1 MRILYL
7 APLPPPLHGHSL
19 AAKVLL
25 DELSLTHD
33 VDVVDL
39 SHGSTQDGRFTFGRS
54 LEVLKA
60 IGAVW
65 RRQRKADAI
74 YFTISESLAG
84 NVKDLLVYLAC
95 SGGLSR
101 MLVHLHGGSLKKVLF
116 DRSRILTTLNH
127 APLARV
133 GGIVISGEAHSHI
146 FSAVVEPQR
155 VHIVPNFAQ
164 DYLFV
169 TRDTIHRKFA
179 AMQPLRILYLSG
191 MTAEK
196 GCFDLVEAYLGT
208 TPDVRRTIQLDFAGK
223 FYSEGE
229 RAAFLARVDGVAGIT
244 YHGLVDEPE
253 KSRLFA
259 KAHVFCLPSR
269 MFEGQPISILEAYAA
284 GCVVLAT
291 GQDGIRDVFTDG
303 VNGFEFRP
311 GVPAELRSVLEMLAS
326 VSPRLEGISLANRET
341 AGREFTTQLFTRRLA
356 AILESTATAAKA
368 ASA

>member
-25 DELSLTHD
+25 DELALAHD

-39 SHGSTQDGRFTFGRS
+39 SHGSTQDGSFTFGRS

-74 YFTISESLAG
+74 YFTISESVAG
-84 NVKDLLVYLAC
+84 NIKDLLVYLAC
-95 SGGLSR
+95 TGHLSR
-101 MLVHLHGGSLKKVLF
+101 MVVHLHGGSLKKVLF
-116 DRSRILTTLNH
+116 DRFPILRALNH
-127 APLARV
+127 GPLARV
-133 GGIVISGEAHSHI
+133 GALVISGEAHSHI
-146 FSAVVEPQR
+146 FSPVAEPGR
-155 VHIVPNFAQ
+155 VHMVPNFAQ

-169 TRDTIHRKFA
+169 SPDTIRRKFA
-179 AMQPLRILYLSG
+179 DTEPLRILYLSG

-196 GCFDLVEAYLGT
+196 GCFDLLEAYLAMA
-208 TPDVRRTIQLDFAGK
+208 PEVRRMIRLDFAGK
-223 FYSEGE
+223 FYSDAE
-229 RAAFLARVDGVAGIT
+229 RTAFLARVDGQAGIT
-244 YHGLVDEPE
+244 YHGMVDEGD

-259 KAHVFCLPSR
+259 DAHVFCLPSR
-269 MFEGQPISILEAYAA
+269 MFEGQPISILEAYAS

-291 GQDGIRDVFTDG
+291 GQDGIRDIFRDG

-311 GVPAELRSVLEMLAS
+311 GAPAELRAVLETLAPGS
-326 VSPRLEGISLANRET
+326 HRLEGISLANRDT
-341 AGREFTTQLFTRRLA
+341 AGREFTTGLFTKRVA
-356 AILESTATAAKA
+356 AILEGTAAAAKA
-368 ASA
+368 APA